1 MKIIKLNV
9 GKKRL
14 KGFLKYFQ
22 TLLSYNFI
30 LILDCMN
37 EPRENLVFKILQIIF
52 SIKHVSLLTG
62 IGVKLLVL
70 NTLIIQYFK
79 KFFYQK
85 F

>member
-1 MKIIKLNV
+1 
-9 GKKRL
+9 
-14 KGFLKYFQ
+14 
-22 TLLSYNFI
+22 
-30 LILDCMN
+30 MN

-79 KFFYQK
+79 KIFYQK